1 MRTSSKHRRAWRR
14 YQMYRLHEYVTNRV
28 VKCWCVRVTWFLGE
42 KYMGLW
48 LDNNRHGNGIIVTID
63 GLYFEGTF
71 VQNNILVGLV
81 APQPSAVQL
90 FIFVLFG
97 TSALH
102 VSVTF

>member
-1 MRTSSKHRRAWRR
+1 
-14 YQMYRLHEYVTNRV
+14 MYRLHEYVTNRV

-71 VQNNILVGLV
+71 VQNNILVGFSSSTSL
-81 APQPSAVQL
+81 QPCNCC
-90 FIFVLFG
+90 IFVLFG

-102 VSVTF
+102 ASVTF

>member
-1 MRTSSKHRRAWRR
+1 
-14 YQMYRLHEYVTNRV
+14 
-28 VKCWCVRVTWFLGE
+28 
-42 KYMGLW
+42 MGLW

-90 FIFVLFG
+90 LYICTVWYECTACQCNVLTDIYLTFVLL
-97 TSALH
+97 LH
-102 VSVTF
+102 